1 MTAPRSVSALLL
13 ALLTVWIVAPQAVQ
27 RLPEF
32 EDSSAALNIP
42 FQTASSATSQKYL
55 PESMLG
61 GVAVLDYDGD
71 GWMDLYFVN
80 GAALA
85 DPMPPGKQ
93 PDKSDPRYWNRLY
106 RNNGNGTFTDVTA
119 KAGVQGNFYGM
130 GAAAADYDNDGRT
143 DLYVTNLGQNILYH
157 NNGDGTFTDV
167 TKQAGVAGGGWSASA
182 AFFDYDR
189 DGLLDLVVTRYVE
202 WSFDANPYCGEKLLG
217 RRAYCHPDRFRPKS
231 HLLFHN
237 NGDGTFTDRS
247 AATGLAA
254 HPGKG
259 LGIAINDFDR
269 DGWPDILVANDS
281 SPQQLFRNKHD
292 GTFEEIALA
301 GGLAYDDDGRTF
313 AGMGVDAA
321 VYDRD
326 GWPDVFVN
334 ALGNQRY
341 ALFRNVKGS
350 FEYTSGPSG
359 VAAIMQLHSGW
370 GAKFLDY
377 DNDGWLDL
385 FVAQGHVM
393 DNIEVTQP
401 SLRYREPMLL
411 MRNVRGRFEN
421 VSGASGETFRRPLA
435 ARGAASVDWD
445 NDGFIDLVV
454 NVKDG
459 PALLLRNQGGNGNHW
474 LTIRAA
480 GVKSNRD
487 GIGSAIRVVGSE
499 GIEQHGYI
507 TGSGSYL
514 SSNDPRA
521 HFGLGSARGVKLVE
535 IAWPSGIVQ
544 KLENVSADRILSVQE
559 PGR

>member
-1 MTAPRSVSALLL
+1 MTAPRFVSVFLL
-13 ALLTVWIVAPQAVQ
+13 ALLAVPIVAPLAGPG
-27 RLPEF
+27 LPEF
-32 EDSSAALNIP
+32 KDSSAALGIP
-42 FQTASSATSQKYL
+42 FQTVSGATSQKYL

-189 DGLLDLVVTRYVE
+189 DGLLDLVVTRYME
-202 WSFDANPYCGEKLLG
+202 WSFDANPYCGEKLAG
-217 RRAYCHPDRFRPKS
+217 RRAYCHPDKFPPKS

-247 AATGLAA
+247 AAAGLAA

-259 LGIAINDFDR
+259 LGVAINDFDR

-281 SPQQLFRNKHD
+281 SPQQLFRNNHD
-292 GTFEEIALA
+292 GRFEEIALA
-301 GGLAYDDDGRTF
+301 AGIAYDDDGRTF

-321 VYDRD
+321 DYDRD
-326 GWPDVFVN
+326 GWPDVFIN

-350 FEYTSGPSG
+350 FEYTSGLSG
-359 VAAIMQLHSGW
+359 VAAITQLHSGW

-393 DNIEVTQP
+393 DNIEMTQP
-401 SLRYREPMLL
+401 SLRYREPLLL
-411 MRNVRGRFEN
+411 MRNIGGRFEDI
-421 VSGASGETFRRPLA
+421 SRASGEPFRRPLA
-435 ARGAASVDWD
+435 ARGAVSVDWD

-474 LTIRAA
+474 LTIRTA
-480 GVKSNRD
+480 GVRSNRD
-487 GIGSAIRVVGSE
+487 GIGSAIRVVASD

-521 HFGLGSARGVKLVE
+521 HFGLGSARAVKLVE
-535 IAWPSGIVQ
+535 ISWPSGIVQ
-544 KLENVSADRILSVQE
+544 KLENVSADRVLPVEE